1 MVQAKTR
8 KPILCRSVAF
18 LETIARKSMNQHRPA
33 LCLCT
38 AFLSLL
44 LCSGTAFAQT
54 TGRIM
59 GTVRDQSGAVI
70 ADAQVTVTQ
79 TATGTVRRATSSEA
93 GIYEAPLL
101 APGIYRVSVAAPG
114 LRTALFE
121 SVTVT
126 ITETTPVDAELSVGS
141 VAESVT
147 VTGAPPLVQNE
158 GPQLGRVVD
167 SRSVAELPLATR
179 NFTQILSLS
188 PGAATFLP
196 DSTALGRNT
205 QAISVNGAR
214 VTQNNLQING
224 VDANTMGTNGPILVA
239 VPAPESIGEFKVQT
253 SLYDASYGRGGGGNI
268 QIVTKSGTNQFR
280 GVAYGDLRDDSLNA
294 NNPFLKAAG
303 VGRPILRRDVLGGT
317 LGGPLRKETAFFFV
331 SYQGSRERN
340 GASLINSLS
349 SNVPVAVGVTNDRS
363 AQTLSTTFN
372 VPVSNISPA
381 ALALLNA
388 RLPGGHFAIPT
399 PDPDGTFT
407 ASTPSTFREDQ
418 FNVNFESHL
427 GPRSSMMLRTFF
439 AHSSMNVALPS
450 FRGTGPNVP
459 GFGSL
464 QSFDNRVLSLQHT
477 YAASATLFN
486 ELRMGYVSNP
496 NTTVPQEPI
505 KDSDVGIFRAN
516 GAQLPG
522 LPLIRIAPGAGGVII
537 GTPSTISSA
546 QPVVVTVA
554 DTVSLLRAKHALR
567 LGAEA
572 RYNLVNIA
580 SNPFTRGQVD
590 FQNFPA
596 FLTGTTQVTTF
607 GSGLTGRS
615 QRAWDYNVFVQ
626 DDWKISPRLTMNLGV
641 RYELDMPVYETRGLL
656 STFDPALYRPRSLSV
671 DGVPGGPPAGDL
683 VQAGNVAPSFAVA
696 EVPNVGKYVV
706 KNVDFKDV
714 GPRLGFAYRP
724 WKSER
729 FIVRGGYG
737 LAFSRPTFQYA
748 SGAATLPPNFILG
761 VRNGGATLDNPFF
774 PVPAA
779 NQFPLLVTPVAL
791 AGSAFDRNLRTPYF
805 HQFNVSAQHAIAGNY
820 LLEIAYV
827 GTRGEHL
834 FRQVAI
840 NQAQLASPQHPIVNA
855 VTGETITANT
865 GDNVNASLRSPFQ
878 GVSITGFT
886 QNQTTAESRYHSL
899 QISLS
904 KRLSFGLQFLVAYTL
919 ARSTDNGSGAGGGA
933 GLVGLVNTGAVG
945 DTSGI
950 LGNQLD
956 PRANRGPSDFDRTHR
971 LAFSH
976 VWDLPALALAERS
989 RLARTFL
996 SNWTLSGIIT
1006 AMSGLPI
1013 DIVDTQAGSLY
1024 GLAGGSTP
1032 LARPNP
1038 AGGATCES
1046 AARNVPAGFYFDP
1059 FAFTRPVVAANQPIP
1074 SSGGSAT
1081 AGAIGGTDIG
1091 TVPRNCLR
1099 GPRQVNVDFAV
1110 GKRFA
1115 VTESRSG
1122 EFRVEFFNLFN
1133 QVNYANP
1140 ISNLNAAAAAAGTG
1154 GSINAN
1160 TGVLI
1165 APGNFGRII
1174 STSNNPRIVQ
1184 LVLKFRF

>member
-1 MVQAKTR
+1 
-8 KPILCRSVAF
+8 
-18 LETIARKSMNQHRPA
+18 MNQRGQA
-33 LCLCT
+33 LCVRL
-38 AFLSLL
+38 ASLGLSLCL
-44 LCSGTAFAQT
+44 LCSETAFAQT
-54 TGRIM
+54 TGRIA

-70 ADAQVTVTQ
+70 ANTQVTVTQ
-79 TATGTVRRATSSEA
+79 IATGAVRRATSSEA
-93 GIYEAPLL
+93 GIYEVPLL

-121 SVTVT
+121 SVKVT
-126 ITETTPVDAELSVGS
+126 ITETTTVDADLIVGS
-141 VAESVT
+141 VAESIT
-147 VTGAPPLVQNE
+147 VTSSPPLVQAG
-158 GPQLGRVVD
+158 GPQLGRAVD
-167 SRSVAELPLATR
+167 SRGVAELPLATR

-188 PGAATFLP
+188 PGTATFLP

-224 VDANTMGTNGPILVA
+224 VDANTMGTNGAILVA
-239 VPAPESIGEFKVQT
+239 VPAPESIDQFKVQT
-253 SLYDASYGRGGGGNI
+253 SLYDASYGRAGGGNI
-268 QIVTKSGTNQFR
+268 QIVTKSGSNQFR
-280 GVAYGDLRDDSLNA
+280 GAAYGDLRNDALNA
-294 NNPFLKAAG
+294 TNPFLKAAG
-303 VGRPILRRDVLGGT
+303 AGRPILRRNVLGGT
-317 LGGPLRKETAFFFV
+317 LGGPVRKETAFFFL
-331 SYQGSRERN
+331 SYQDSRERN

-349 SNVPVAVGVTNDRS
+349 SNVPVAVGLTNDRS
-363 AQTLSTTFN
+363 AQTLSTTFS
-372 VPVSNISPA
+372 VPISNINPA

-388 RLPGGHFAIPT
+388 RLPGGQFAIPT
-399 PDPDGTFT
+399 PAADGTYT

-418 FNVNFESHL
+418 FNVNVESRL
-427 GPRSSMMLRTFF
+427 GPRGSIVARMFF

-459 GFGSL
+459 GFGGL
-464 QSFDNRVLSLQHT
+464 QTFDNRVLSLQHT

-496 NTTVPQEPI
+496 NTTVPQEPL
-505 KDSDVGIFRAN
+505 KDSDLGIFRAN

-522 LPLIRIAPGAGGVII
+522 LPLIRIAPSAGGVII
-537 GTPSTISSA
+537 GTPTNISSA
-546 QPVVVTVA
+546 QPVVVTLA
-554 DTVSLLRAKHALR
+554 DTVSLVRAKHAFR

-580 SNPFTRGQVD
+580 SNQFTRGQID

-607 GSGLTGRS
+607 GSGLTDRGF
-615 QRAWDYNVFVQ
+615 RAWDYNVFAQ
-626 DDWKISPRLTMNLGV
+626 DDWKISPKLTMNLGV
-641 RYELDMPVYETRGLL
+641 RYELDMPAYETRGRF
-656 STFDPALYRPRSLSV
+656 STFDPTLYRPRPLIAA
-671 DGVPGGPPAGDL
+671 GAPGGPPAGGL
-683 VQAGNVAPSFAVA
+683 VQAGNVAASFSLA
-696 EVPNVGKYVV
+696 EVPNVGKYVI
-706 KNVDFKDV
+706 KNVDLSDV

-724 WKSER
+724 GTSER

-748 SGAATLPPNFILG
+748 SQAVTLPPNFIQG
-761 VRNGGATLDNPFF
+761 VRNGAPLDTPFF
-774 PVPAA
+774 AVPAPS
-779 NQFPLLVTPVAL
+779 QFPLLVTPVAL
-791 AGSAFDRNLRTPYF
+791 AGPAFDRNLRTPYF
-805 HQFNVSAQHAIAGNY
+805 HQFNVSAQHAIAGDY
-820 LLEIAYV
+820 VLEIAYV

-840 NQAQLASPQHPIVNA
+840 NQAQLASPQHPIVNE

-865 GDNVNASLRSPFQ
+865 PANASLRSPFQ

-904 KRLSFGLQFLVAYTL
+904 KRLSSGSQFLVAYTL
-919 ARSTDNGSGAGGGA
+919 ARSIDDASGAGGGA

-956 PRANRGPSDFDRTHR
+956 PRANRGLSDFDRTHR
-971 LAFSH
+971 LVFSQL
-976 VWDLPALALAERS
+976 WDLPAPALAEGS

-996 SNWTLSGIIT
+996 SNWTMSGIVT

-1032 LARPNP
+1032 LARPNL
-1038 AGGATCES
+1038 AAGATCES
-1046 AARNVPAGFYFDP
+1046 ATRNVPAGFYFDP
-1059 FAFTRPVVAANQPIP
+1059 SAFIRPVVAAGQPIP

-1081 AGAIGGTDIG
+1081 AGVTGTDIG

-1099 GPRQVNVDFAV
+1099 GPRQVNVDLAL

-1115 VTESRSG
+1115 ITGSRSG
-1122 EFRVEFFNLFN
+1122 EFRAEFFNLFN

-1140 ISNLNAAAAAAGTG
+1140 ISNLNAAPAGG
-1154 GSINAN
+1154 INAN
-1160 TGVLI
+1160 TGVLT

-1184 LVLKFRF
+1184 LVLKVSF